1 MIDIMSGAN
10 NIVTE
15 KIIEQQNMFNN
26 NYACRLIDM
35 LEFIHSH
42 RNFMI
47 SSLILSSPVD
57 YLFQNKGMK
66 GSNG

>member
-15 KIIEQQNMFNN
+15 KIEQQNMFN

-35 LEFIHSH
+35 LEFIHSR

-57 YLFQNKGMK
+57 YLFQNKGIK